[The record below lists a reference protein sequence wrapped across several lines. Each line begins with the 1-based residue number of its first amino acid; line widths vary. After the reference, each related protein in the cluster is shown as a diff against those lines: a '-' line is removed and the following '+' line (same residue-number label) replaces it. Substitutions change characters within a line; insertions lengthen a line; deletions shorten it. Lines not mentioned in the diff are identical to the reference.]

1 MQYCTNCGAPVEGQ
15 FCTNCGQPMAQPIG
29 GATASP
35 PFPAPPPPPIPPA
48 MSSPIPS
55 NVALLRQ
62 DYATWGNRAI
72 AYLLDSILVFAAICL
87 VYLVLGSIM
96 FTGSAAGFGH
106 VFGGAFCFMFVL
118 FPVAWFVV
126 GIYNRVI
133 LVAQRGYSL
142 GMGVMKIKVVDGR
155 GQLLTQS
162 AAVIRLLAQIGIA
175 LFPFGGFIDLLWPLW
190 DPERQTLHDKAVGS
204 YVINNPGA

>member
-1 MQYCTNCGAPVEGQ
+1 
-15 FCTNCGQPMAQPIG
+15 MAG
-29 GATASP
+29 
-35 PFPAPPPPPIPPA
+35 
-48 MSSPIPS
+48 
-55 NVALLRQ
+55 NVAVLRQ
-62 DYATWGNRAI
+62 DYATWGTRAI
-72 AYLLDSILVFAAICL
+72 AYLLDSILVFAAISL
-87 VYLVLGSIM
+87 IYLVMGSVF
-96 FTGSAAGFGH
+96 FTGAAFGH
-106 VFGGAFCFMFVL
+106 AMSGGVCLMLVL
-118 FPVAWFVV
+118 FPLAWLVV